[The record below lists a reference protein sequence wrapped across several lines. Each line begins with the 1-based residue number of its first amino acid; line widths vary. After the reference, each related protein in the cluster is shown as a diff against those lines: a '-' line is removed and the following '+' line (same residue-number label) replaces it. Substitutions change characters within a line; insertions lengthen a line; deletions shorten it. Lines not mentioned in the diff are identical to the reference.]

1 MKLNQLM
8 LTSLA
13 GLQFILPA
21 LAADDTATNSAGAVP
36 TEVPAYT
43 AVNSPTAGST
53 EAAEIEAL
61 KKEVQELGQK
71 VQALQQQRD
80 LDQQTNTAAARGQIQ
95 SLDQQVRI
103 LERQREL
110 DQEEAAA
117 AAKALPKI
125 SAGADG
131 FSFTSA
137 DTNFS
142 LALHGVLQVDS
153 RSFFANDNVQ
163 GDNSFLLRRAR
174 PILQGTVYHDFDFVF
189 VPDFGGSSVQI
200 FDAYVNY
207 RYTPGLQFQAGKF
220 KSPVGLE
227 ALQSDVNILFNER
240 SLATDLV
247 PNRDVGFELHGDLF
261 NGAASYA
268 AGIFNGAPDYSG
280 TETNADYDSL
290 KAFAG
295 RVFFQPLKNS
305 ELAFLKGFGFG
316 LGGSYESDH
325 AWTNTA
331 GTGLTPGY
339 TTDGQQKFF
348 TYTNNV
354 VGHGTH
360 WRLAPQGSYYYG
372 PLGVFGE
379 YVISDQQV
387 RNVPRHLDADLQNTA
402 WDISGSWLL
411 TGEDASPNGVVPL
424 HPFNPKRGQWGA
436 WQVVGR
442 YAQLDVDNGAFPVFA
457 NPDTSA
463 SKAQAW
469 SAGLNWYLN
478 RNIRFDASFS
488 HTWFDGGT
496 GTGAT
501 VTKQP
506 ENVLFTRIQLGF

>member
-1 MKLNQLM
+1 MKLNQLI
-8 LTSLA
+8 LA
-13 GLQFILPA
+13 TVAGMQLVFPA
-21 LAADDTATNSAGAVP
+21 RSADDTATNSTGAAQA
-36 TEVPAYT
+36 EIPAYT
-43 AVNSPTAGST
+43 ASGGAAQSV
-53 EAAEIEAL
+53 EAAEIETL

-71 VQALQQQRD
+71 VQALEHQRD
-80 LDQQTNTAAARGQIQ
+80 LDQQTNTDTAREQIQ
-95 SLDQQVRI
+95 DLDQKVRI
-103 LERQREL
+103 LGRQREL
-110 DQEEAAA
+110 DQESAVAS
-117 AAKALPKI
+117 AKALPKI

-174 PILQGTVYHDFDFVF
+174 PILQGTVYRDFDFVF
-189 VPDFGGSSVQI
+189 VPDFGGSVVQI

-207 RYTPGLQFQAGKF
+207 RYAPELQLQAGKF

-247 PNRDVGFELHGDLF
+247 PNRDVGFALHGDLF

-280 TETNADYDSL
+280 TTTNADFDSF

-305 ELAFLKGFGFG
+305 DVAVLKGFGFG
-316 LGGSYESDH
+316 LGGSYEQDH

-331 GTGLTPGY
+331 STGLTPGY

-348 TYTNNV
+348 TYTNGV
-354 VGHGTH
+354 AGHGTH
-360 WRLAPQGSYYYG
+360 WRIAPQGSYYYG

-379 YVISDQQV
+379 YVISNQQI
-387 RNVPRHLDADLQNTA
+387 RNVPRHLNADLQNTA

-411 TGEDASPNGVVPL
+411 TGEDAAPNGVVPK
-424 HPFNPKRGQWGA
+424 HPFDPKRRQWGA

-442 YAQLDVDNGAFPVFA
+442 FAELDVDNRAFPNYA
-457 NPDTSA
+457 NPNTSA
-463 SKAQAW
+463 SEAKAWA
-469 SAGLNWYLN
+469 AGLNWYLN
-478 RNIRFDASFS
+478 RNIRVDASFS

-496 GTGAT
+496 GPGAT

>member
-1 MKLNQLM
+1 MKLNQLI
-8 LTSLA
+8 LASLA
-13 GLQFILPA
+13 GLQMIFPA
-21 LAADDTATNSAGAVP
+21 AAADDTVTNSAGAALAVI
-36 TEVPAYT
+36 PAYT
-43 AVNSPTAGST
+43 AASSPDAGSAGT
-53 EAAEIEAL
+53 AEIEAL
-61 KKEVQELGQK
+61 KKELRELGQK
-71 VQALQQQRD
+71 VRSLEEQQASAR
-80 LDQQTNTAAARGQIQ
+80 QTNADAAGEKLQD
-95 SLDQQVRI
+95 LDQQVRI
-103 LERQREL
+103 LGRQREL
-110 DQEEAAA
+110 DNENAAA

-125 SAGADG
+125 AAGPGG

-153 RSFFANDNVQ
+153 RTFFANDNLQ

-174 PILQGTVYHDFDFVF
+174 PILQGTVYRDFDFVF
-189 VPDFGGSSVQI
+189 VPDFGGSAVQI

-207 RYTPGLQFQAGKF
+207 RYSPELQLQAGKY

-227 ALQSDVNILFNER
+227 SLQSDVNILFNER

-261 NGAASYA
+261 NGAVSYA

-280 TETNADYDSL
+280 STTNADFDSL

-295 RVFFQPLKNS
+295 RVFFQPLKDS
-305 ELAFLKGFGFG
+305 DVAALKGFGFG
-316 LGGSYESDH
+316 VGGSYESDR

-331 GTGLTPGY
+331 TGVTPGY
-339 TTDGQQKFF
+339 TTDGQERFF
-348 TYTNNV
+348 TYTNGV
-354 VGHGTH
+354 VGHGNH
-360 WRLAPQGSYYYG
+360 WRIAPQGSYYYG

-387 RNVPRHLDADLQNTA
+387 VNVNKGLKADLQNTA
-402 WDISGSWLL
+402 WDVSGSWLL
-411 TGEDASPNGVVPL
+411 TGEEASSGAVVPK
-424 HPFNPKRGQWGA
+424 HPFDPKRGQWGA

-442 YAQLDVDNGAFPVFA
+442 YAQLDVDNSAFPRFA
-457 NPDTSA
+457 NPNTSA

-478 RNIRFDASFS
+478 RNIRFNASFS
-488 HTWFDGGT
+488 HTWFNGGNGT
-496 GTGAT
+496 GST

>member
-1 MKLNQLM
+1 MKLKPL
-8 LTSLA
+8 LLA
-13 GLQFILPA
+13 SFAGVLCVFFSPA
-21 LAADDTATNSAGAVP
+21 AAGAD
-36 TEVPAYT
+36 TNRDAD
-43 AVNSPTAGST
+43 
-53 EAAEIEAL
+53 IEAL
-61 KKEVQELGQK
+61 KQQIRELDQK
-71 VQALQQQRD
+71 VLTLEQQRVPD
-80 LDQQTNTAAARGQIQ
+80 RQTNADTAGEHIQ
-95 SLDQQVRI
+95 NLDQQVRI
-103 LERQREL
+103 LGRQREL
-110 DQEEAAA
+110 DKDEAVA
-117 AAKALPKI
+117 AAKSQPKVA
-125 SAGADG
+125 AGAGG

-137 DTNFS
+137 DTNYS

-153 RSFFANDNVQ
+153 RSFFARDNIQ

-174 PILQGTVYHDFDFVF
+174 PILQGTVARDFDFAF
-189 VPDFGGSSVQI
+189 VPDFGGSAVQI

-207 RYTPGLQFQAGKF
+207 RYSPELQFQAGKY

-227 ALQSDVNILFNER
+227 TLQSDVNTLFNER

-261 NGAASYA
+261 KGAASYA

-280 TETNADYDSL
+280 GTTNADYDSL

-305 ELAFLKGFGFG
+305 DVAALKGFGFG
-316 LGGSYESDH
+316 IGGSYETDR

-331 GTGLTPGY
+331 ATGLTPGY
-339 TTDGQQKFF
+339 NTDGQEKFF
-348 TYTNNV
+348 TYTNGV
-354 VGHGTH
+354 VGHGNH
-360 WRLAPQGSYYYG
+360 WRIAPQGSYYYG

-379 YVISDQQV
+379 YVISDQHV
-387 RNVPRHLDADLQNTA
+387 VNVPKGLQADLQNRA

-411 TGEDASPNGVVPL
+411 TGEDASYGAVVPK
-424 HPFNPKRGQWGA
+424 HPFDPKRGQWGA

-442 YAQLDVDNGAFPVFA
+442 YAQLDVDNNAFPLFA
-457 NPDTSA
+457 NPNTSA

-478 RNIRFDASFS
+478 RNIRFNASFS
-488 HTWFDGGT
+488 RTWFDGGT
-496 GTGAT
+496 GPGAT

>member
-1 MKLNQLM
+1 MK
-8 LTSLA
+8 S
-13 GLQFILPA
+13 G
-21 LAADDTATNSAGAVP
+21 NSA
-36 TEVPAYT
+36 
-43 AVNSPTAGST
+43 
-53 EAAEIEAL
+53 
-61 KKEVQELGQK
+61 KKSRPFE
-71 VQALQQQRD
+71 QQRD
-80 LDQQTNTAAARGQIQ
+80 QDQQTNTATAAGQIQ
-95 SLDQQVRI
+95 DLDQKVRI
-103 LERQREL
+103 LGRQREL
-110 DQEEAAA
+110 DQESAATT
-117 AAKALPKI
+117 AKSLPKI
-125 SAGADG
+125 SAGANG

-174 PILQGTVYHDFDFVF
+174 PILQGTVYRDFDFMF
-189 VPDFGGSSVQI
+189 VPDFGGNTVQI

-207 RYTPGLQFQAGKF
+207 RYSPELQFQAGKF

-280 TETNADYDSL
+280 TTTNADYDSF
-290 KAFAG
+290 KSFDG

-305 ELAFLKGFGFG
+305 DVAALRGFGFG

-339 TTDGQQKFF
+339 TTDGQEKFF
-348 TYTNNV
+348 TYSSGV

-379 YVISDQQV
+379 YVISDQHV
-387 RNVPRHLDADLQNTA
+387 VAVNTSGRPSADLQNTA

-411 TGEDASPNGVVPL
+411 TGEDASPNGVVPKY
-424 HPFNPKRGQWGA
+424 PFDPKHGQWGA

-442 YAQLDVDNGAFPVFA
+442 YAQLDVDNSAFPVFA
-457 NPDTSA
+457 NPNTSA

-478 RNIRFDASFS
+478 RNIRFDVSFS

-496 GTGAT
+496 GAARDRDETAGKCSVHPHPIGILIAR
-501 VTKQP
+501 
-506 ENVLFTRIQLGF
+506 RI